1 MATYNYSEFRRAVK
15 KAGVT
20 YHFEDGWDNTAIS
33 PFSES
38 PSAGVV
44 LHFTANGG
52 AKGNAPSLYWCLKNE
67 YYPVRAAHFLIG
79 RDGTVHVLS
88 GRGSYHAGAGGPMK
102 VGNTWIPADQGNR
115 FLVGIEIESRGL
127 DAKVNARVDEVD
139 GFTPQQVEA
148 ATRIAAAMC
157 RLMGVDEKAVI
168 RHRDWAPGRKTDVGQ
183 DLEWWRKKIRR
194 RLRNPIARLFSR

>member
-1 MATYNYSEFRRAVK
+1 MASYTYTDFRRAVK

-20 YHFEDGWDNTAIS
+20 YHFEDGWNDPSIS
-33 PFSES
+33 PFPES

-44 LHFTANGG
+44 LHFTANNG
-52 AKGNAPSLYWCLKNE
+52 AKGNAPSLYWCLRNE

-88 GRGSYHAGAGGPMK
+88 GKGSYHAGAGGPLK
-102 VGNTWIPADQGNR
+102 VGETWIPQDQGNKY
-115 FLVGIEIESRGL
+115 LVGIEIESKGL
-127 DAKVNARVDEVD
+127 DAKVDARVDEVD

-157 RLMGVDEKAVI
+157 RLMGVDEKSVI
-168 RHRDWAPGRKTDVGQ
+168 RHRDWAPGRKSDVGQ
-183 DLEWWRKKIRR
+183 PLEFWRRKIRR